1 MELSY
6 APANRAAT
14 LAERGLD
21 FANAVQLFA
30 GVHATLP
37 DDRMEYGERRYIS
50 ADYITDRMVILVWTP
65 RGNMRRIISM
75 RYAHAKEIRLWTKHL
90 G

>member
-6 APANRAAT
+6 DPAKRGAT

-21 FANAVQLFA
+21 FADAVQLFA

-37 DDRMEYGERRYIS
+37 DDRMDYGERRYIS
-50 ADYITDRMVILVWTP
+50 AGYIADRMVVWSGHHAGA
-65 RGNMRRIISM
+65 RGG
-75 RYAHAKEIRLWTKHL
+75 LFQ
-90 G
+90 